1 MSWIEA
7 NSRRVRRDIVASPM
21 YSFSVTR
28 AFLVSY
34 RPLCR
39 TSAGKEA
46 IQRYGLKPYVDG
58 SCRREPDFEAA
69 LPTITC
75 LCRGGL
81 FAPRLRVGDRVAYI
95 SKQGVYSEGDAHWRL
110 AALLEV
116 RRLFESH
123 VSAAAWFRQEGFSV
137 PRNCMTGETAAL
149 PLHLTD
155 GEIPTNL
162 RRHRDRLSSE
172 QIIRLW
178 DNAYAA
184 RARAHPTV
192 VVCAT
197 LFLNV
202 QTPPKILRRD
212 WLNWLGRVPITRNP
226 PQIEEKLWSLLM
238 QRACESN
245 GSA

>member
-1 MSWIEA
+1 MQA
-7 NSRRVRRDIVASPM
+7 NRASGVHNIAASPM
-21 YSFSVTR
+21 YAFGVSR

-39 TSAGKEA
+39 TPAGKKA
-46 IQRYGLKPYVDG
+46 IERYGLKPYIDG

-95 SKQGVYSEGDAHWRL
+95 SKQGVYSEEDPHWRL
-110 AALLEV
+110 TALLEV
-116 RRLFESH
+116 RRRFESH
-123 VSAAAWFRQEGFSV
+123 VSAAAWFRQEGLFV
-137 PRNCMTGETAAL
+137 PRNCMTDETAPL

-162 RRHRDRLSSE
+162 RRHRDLLSSE
-172 QIIRLW
+172 QIIRHW
-178 DNAYAA
+178 DKAYAA
-184 RARAHPTV
+184 RASAHPTV

-197 LFLNV
+197 LFLNL

-226 PQIEEKLWSLLM
+226 PQIDEKLWSLLM
-238 QRACESN
+238 QRAGESN
-245 GSA
+245 G

>member
-1 MSWIEA
+1 
-7 NSRRVRRDIVASPM
+7 M
-21 YSFSVTR
+21 YAFGVTR

-39 TSAGKEA
+39 TSAGREA
-46 IQRYGLKPYVDG
+46 IQSYGLRPYIDG
-58 SCRREPDFEAA
+58 SCRREPDFESAR
-69 LPTITC
+69 PTITC

-95 SKQGVYSEGDAHWRL
+95 SKQGVYSEGDPHWRL
-110 AALLEV
+110 TALLEV
-116 RRLFESH
+116 RQRFESH
-123 VSAAAWFRQEGFSV
+123 FSAAAWFRQEGLSV
-137 PRNCMTGETAAL
+137 PRNCMVDETAPV

-172 QIIRLW
+172 QIIQLW
-178 DNAYAA
+178 DKAYAA
-184 RARAHPTV
+184 RANAHPIV

-202 QTPPKILRRD
+202 QTPPKILRQD
-212 WLNWLGRVPITRNP
+212 WLNWLGRVPMTRNP
-226 PQIEEKLWSLLM
+226 PQIDEKLWERIV
-238 QRACESN
+238 QRTRELN
-245 GSA
+245 V